1 MKRLEGNESKL
12 LLGLLCKFELRLL
25 RDLRKGN
32 LPPKTWVPKRAKMP
46 KNKKSRTRRE
56 TMASM
61 LLMSEARRFCKD
73 LQYLGINK
81 IYRKGRR
88 RN

>member
-12 LLGLLCKFELRLL
+12 LLGLVRKFELDLSEAL
-25 RDLRKGN
+25 RMGN

-46 KNKKSRTRRE
+46 RNKKRRTRSD

-61 LLMSEARRFCKD
+61 LLISEARRFCND
-73 LQYLGINK
+73 LQYLKEEGT
-81 IYRKGRR
+81 
-88 RN
+88 